1 MKSAMVLICVVAI
14 TALRPSPSC
23 AQHLSDSPV
32 PLPLVAMLQGTN
44 AVACLSHNV
53 QRTGA
58 SLRETSFNPHPNPTD
73 LTAMNDSVN
82 SRGRGFML
90 EQNYPNPFNPGTV
103 IRFSIPED
111 ALVSIR
117 LYNLLGVELMVLLNE
132 HRRAG
137 SHSITVD
144 GRKLATGSYLY
155 ALELPGRR
163 LVRMMTVVR

>member
-1 MKSAMVLICVVAI
+1 MKYAIVLRCIVALA
-14 TALRPSPSC
+14 ALCPPASC
-23 AQHLSDSPV
+23 AQRLSDSPV
-32 PLPLVAMLQGTN
+32 PHPLVAMLPGTH
-44 AVACLSHNV
+44 AVTRISQDAL
-53 QRTGA
+53 RAGA
-58 SLRETSFNPHPNPTD
+58 FSREISCTPNPLPTD
-73 LTAMNDSVN
+73 LTAMNDSMS
-82 SRGRGFML
+82 SRGRGFVL

-117 LYNLLGVELMVLLNE
+117 LYNLLGIEWTVLLNE

-137 SHSITVD
+137 FHSITVD